1 MVNRKVWFRYATA
14 IDSGTVIQQ
23 KFNPDCLTI
32 RRDRDGQEFQ
42 FSPLQIFLTPQEAIN
57 DARDEAQL
65 LNYNADKLE
74 LECYGLLDASTGGNR
89 TYDEEQAEQ
98 KQTSPP
104 RLSAPSTCGN
114 KGHSKESGCAA

>member
-1 MVNRKVWFRYATA
+1 MATMVNRKVWFRYATA

-42 FSPLQIFLTPQEAIN
+42 FSPLSIFLTPQEAIN
-57 DARDEAQL
+57 DARDYAQL

-74 LECYGLLDASTGGNR
+74 AALT
-89 TYDEEQAEQ
+89 EEDDPLWFHRKCVE
-98 KQTSPP
+98 KQ
-104 RLSAPSTCGN
+104 RREAQR
-114 KGHSKESGCAA
+114 